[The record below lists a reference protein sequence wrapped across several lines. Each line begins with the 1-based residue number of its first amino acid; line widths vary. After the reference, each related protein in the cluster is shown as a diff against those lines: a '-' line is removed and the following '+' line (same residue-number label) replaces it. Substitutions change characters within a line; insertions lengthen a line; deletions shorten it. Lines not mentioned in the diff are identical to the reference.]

1 MRTAAAIILT
11 AMPEEAEPFL
21 AKARE
26 TQRVGELTTPSTF
39 RAWFLELASP
49 RILLVQSGIG
59 LTAAASA
66 LTWALSQVST
76 KDVFISGSAG
86 GLHTS
91 INVGDIVIGTEY
103 RYGMA
108 DATAFDYEF
117 GQVPGQPPKFDISER
132 VLEGFDSL
140 EVNTDLIRRGLML
153 SSDSFVTAK
162 NVDAVREAFP
172 EALSTDM
179 ESAALAQI
187 CHAYGTGF
195 TAIRAVSDLCGPA
208 ADQDF
213 HIEIDKAAGRAAETT
228 LAIISL
234 LKGGSKPDR
243 RRRQFGI
250 DALYAALYAVIAI
263 DQELEPIDSSDLE
276 LDMSDLS
283 RDLHDEQV
291 ASFADLVAAGKKYV
305 AENPDG
311 RITSQ
316 RYDSI
321 RGEILQDLNLA
332 GGRGRQTWPP
342 TSQTIMKRFDGY
354 WNNAMT
360 SIGLKG
366 GSGRRRGGL
375 RYSAED
381 YREAIR
387 LYHQSM
393 TKARRNPSYS
403 GYQQWLAEQEKTY
416 PSGASIRQH
425 FGTWAD
431 AILSLYE
438 DRLP

>member
-11 AMPEEAEPFL
+11 AMPQEAEPFL
-21 AKARE
+21 AKARG
-26 TQRVGELTTPSTF
+26 TQRVGTLATPSTF
-39 RAWFLELASP
+39 KAWFLELASP
-49 RILLVQSGIG
+49 RVLLVQSGIG
-59 LTAAASA
+59 QTAAASA

-86 GLHTS
+86 GLHRS
-91 INVGDIVIGTEY
+91 VNVGDIIIGTEY
-103 RYGMA
+103 RYGTA
-108 DATAFDYEF
+108 DATAFDYEY
-117 GQVPGQPPKFDISER
+117 GQVPGQPPQFEASGR
-132 VLEGFDSL
+132 VM
-140 EVNTDLIRRGLML
+140 EVLDRVDTNSGTIRHGLML

-162 NVDAVREAFP
+162 NVDAVRQAFP

-179 ESAALAQI
+179 ESTPLAQI
-187 CHAYGTGF
+187 CHAYGVGF
-195 TAIRAVSDLCGPA
+195 TAVRAVSDLCGPE

-213 HIEIDKAAGRAAETT
+213 QMEIDTAATAAAETT
-228 LAIISL
+228 LAIITL
-234 LKGGSKPDR
+234 LRGSSKPDR
-243 RRRQFGI
+243 RRRQFKL

-263 DQELEPIDSSDLE
+263 DKGLEPIEAAHLE
-276 LDMSDLS
+276 LDLSDLS
-283 RDLHDEQV
+283 RDLHEEDV
-291 ASFADLVAAGKKYV
+291 TSFAEMVAAGKKYV
-305 AENPDG
+305 AEHPDG

-316 RYDSI
+316 RYDTI
-321 RGEILQDLNLA
+321 RSEVLQDLNLA

-360 SIGLKG
+360 SIGLTG

-375 RYSAED
+375 RYSSED

-387 LYHQSM
+387 RYHEAM
-393 TKARRNPSYS
+393 TTARRNPSYS
-403 GYQQWLAEQEKTY
+403 GYQQWLADQDKAY

-438 DRLP
+438 DRLT